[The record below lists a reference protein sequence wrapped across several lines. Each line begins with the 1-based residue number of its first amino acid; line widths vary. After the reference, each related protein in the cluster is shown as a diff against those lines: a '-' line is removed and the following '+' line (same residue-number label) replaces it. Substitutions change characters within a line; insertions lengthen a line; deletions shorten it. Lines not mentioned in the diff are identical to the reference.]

1 MLKRIITNTLGAIAA
16 AAMLAG
22 LTVVL
27 TSVAPEASAEPQQ
40 ITRDQPVTKG
50 NRLPARIT
58 GSACSSAA
66 WPNYDSSC
74 QFDSRRDAGDLRIV
88 RIIALR

>member
-1 MLKRIITNTLGAIAA
+1 MLKRIITNTLGAVAL

-27 TSVAPEASAEPQQ
+27 TSVAPQASAEPQ
-40 ITRDQPVTKG
+40 IMGHLPVAKSG
-50 NRLPARIT
+50 RLAARIT
-58 GSACSSAA
+58 GAACSSAA
-66 WPNYDSSC
+66 WPNYDRTC
-74 QFDSRRDAGDLRIV
+74 QFDRRQAADDVRTV